1 MVTQYSTATEYT
13 ANELTILRGT
23 SADIVSVWVYHDV
36 DPNVVPTPDDFT
48 EVTLVDSGPLQEGSK
63 IDVLSLIGPGDVG
76 LSVPAGDLTLTGPAD
91 YQRFVMVVS
100 ATEIIIRSVD
110 VLEVL

>member
-13 ANELTILRGT
+13 ANELTILRG
-23 SADIVSVWVYHDV
+23 SATDIVSVWVYHHI
-36 DPNVVPTPDDFT
+36 DPNTVPTPGDFT
-48 EVTLVDSGPLQEGSK
+48 EVTLITTGPLQEGTK

-91 YQRFVMVVS
+91 YQRWVMVVT
-100 ATEIIIRSVD
+100 ATEVIIRSVD